1 MRLVPSWLTDQ
12 WTSYRH
18 RFLPWVALNL
28 GQKAVRI
35 RNGQDGEAGQGELVV
50 QLQEVL
56 AGLQQYSGLREELGL
71 YEQLHHINQVWRS
84 WAFRGLEEC
93 LPHS

>member
-1 MRLVPSWLTDQ
+1 MRLVASWLAEQ

-35 RNGQDGEAGQGELVV
+35 RSSQDGEAGQGELVV

-56 AGLQQYSGLREELGL
+56 AGLQQYSGLREDLGL
-71 YEQLHHINQVWRS
+71 YEHLHHNNQVWS
-84 WAFRGLEEC
+84 ILACRGLEEG
-93 LPHS
+93 